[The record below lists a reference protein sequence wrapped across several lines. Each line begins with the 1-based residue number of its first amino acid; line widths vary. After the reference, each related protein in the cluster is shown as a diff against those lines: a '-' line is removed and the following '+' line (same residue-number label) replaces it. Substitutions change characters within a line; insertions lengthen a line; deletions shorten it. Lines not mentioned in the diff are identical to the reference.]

1 MPSDR
6 CSTTFVVAVL
16 LGVLLLNTGCDLFQR
31 TRVEESILE
40 AHPGS
45 MDDFDFWDA
54 LADQSVVSNDDAL
67 HSLILIQDG
76 TDPSPNFQAR
86 MALSAQKGWL
96 IGTPT
101 PLEANESATVGLLSV
116 AACEILGIEGGL
128 TMRLM
133 GPSPRYSTRE
143 LSSMGMLPGLTPN
156 EALSGLEFIAFVGN
170 IEQRMQLQ
178 EAWADLEEIKAGRNV
193 QGDDQ

>member
-1 MPSDR
+1 MHSDR
-6 CSTTFVVAVL
+6 CSMIFVVAVM
-16 LGVLLLNTGCDLFQR
+16 LGALTLNTGCDLFQR
-31 TRVEESILE
+31 TSVEQSILQ

-67 HSLILIQDG
+67 HSFILIEDG
-76 TDPSPNFQAR
+76 TDPSPDFQAR
-86 MALSAQKGWL
+86 MALAAQKGWL

-101 PLEANESATVGLLSV
+101 SLEANESATVGLLSV

-133 GPSPRYSTRE
+133 GPSPRYCTRE

-156 EALSGLEFIAFVGN
+156 EALTGLEFIAFVGN
-170 IEQRMQLQ
+170 IEQRMELQ
-178 EAWADLEEIKAGRNV
+178 EAWADLDEVEAGRNV

>member
-6 CSTTFVVAVL
+6 CSIMFVVAVL
-16 LGVLLLNTGCDLFQR
+16 LSSLLLNTGCDLFQR
-31 TRVEESILE
+31 TRVDESILE
-40 AHPGS
+40 THPGF

-54 LADQSVVSNDDAL
+54 LADQPVVSNDDAL

-76 TDPSPNFQAR
+76 TDASFNFQAR
-86 MALSAQKGWL
+86 MALAAQKGWL

-101 PLEANESATVGLLSV
+101 PLQANESATVGLLSV
-116 AACEILGIEGGL
+116 AACEILGIKGGL

-133 GPSPRYSTRE
+133 GPSPRYCTRE

-156 EALSGLEFIAFVGN
+156 EALTGLEFIAFVGN

-178 EAWADLEEIKAGRNV
+178 EAWIDLEEIKAGKNV

>member
-1 MPSDR
+1 MAASAGG
-6 CSTTFVVAVL
+6 TFSL
-16 LGVLLLNTGCDLFQR
+16 SFSLF
-31 TRVEESILE
+31 L
-40 AHPGS
+40 
-45 MDDFDFWDA
+45 DFWDA

-67 HSLILIQDG
+67 HSFILIEDG
-76 TDPSPNFQAR
+76 TDPSPDFQAR
-86 MALSAQKGWL
+86 MALAAQKGWL

-101 PLEANESATVGLLSV
+101 SLEANESATVGLLSV

-133 GPSPRYSTRE
+133 GPSPRYCTRE

-156 EALSGLEFIAFVGN
+156 EALTGLEFIAFVGN
-170 IEQRMQLQ
+170 IEQRMELQ
-178 EAWADLEEIKAGRNV
+178 QAWADLDEVEAGRNV